1 MAETIYIAT
10 DHTAQF
16 GVLRYHAG
24 VDDTTGTPVLGA
36 VVTATLL
43 DKNNMVLDPQ
53 PKPFPMTFTD
63 VGDGAWDYL
72 MPHSQ
77 AKKRQE

>member
-1 MAETIYIAT
+1 
-10 DHTAQF
+10 
-16 GVLRYHAG
+16 
-24 VDDTTGTPVLGA
+24 
-36 VVTATLL
+36 
-43 DKNNMVLDPQ
+43 MVLDPQ

-63 VGDGAWDYL
+63 VGGGAWDYL